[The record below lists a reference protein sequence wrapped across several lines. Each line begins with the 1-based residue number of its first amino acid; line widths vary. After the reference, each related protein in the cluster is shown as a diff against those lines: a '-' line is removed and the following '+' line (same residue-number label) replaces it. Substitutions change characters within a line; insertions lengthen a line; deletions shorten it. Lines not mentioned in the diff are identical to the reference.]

1 VIPGVPHFV
10 ILLLV
15 IGGAGVYLMTSQ
27 ERSRVALTAMGILHD
42 LRRLTT
48 LDDLQPRS
56 FVDAIETR
64 TRWAVCTPLICLA
77 NATIFA
83 LMVLRGAGGSPESL
97 VDWGANFWPRTVNGE
112 WWRMV
117 SSLFVHSGFLHMA
130 ANVLGLLQVG
140 LILERIV
147 GPVTFGAAYLTAGA
161 SAGLISIFV
170 APGSVTNG
178 GSAATLGIYGL
189 FLATSAWNLLQRSDL
204 VIPLDVVKRVAPG
217 VFAFLIY
224 IAATQGLWHTPNIVA
239 FSIGLVGGLITLRN
253 VSTEKPPLRR
263 VAGVMGAA
271 LAICAIGALIMR
283 EPVRETANVRAE
295 LDHVIAIEAHTARV
309 YDKTVER
316 FRAGRVTVEAL
327 TDLIERTILPELRS
341 AQVRLKTLDGV
352 QGDDKPL
359 IATAQNYLNL
369 RDESWRMRARALKAS
384 DMAKLREA
392 DRKEQ
397 ASLAALQT
405 LMPKR
410 NSAGSQK
417 SQMSSF

>member
-1 VIPGVPHFV
+1 
-10 ILLLV
+10 
-15 IGGAGVYLMTSQ
+15 
-27 ERSRVALTAMGILHD
+27 
-42 LRRLTT
+42 
-48 LDDLQPRS
+48 
-56 FVDAIETR
+56 
-64 TRWAVCTPLICLA
+64 
-77 NATIFA
+77 
-83 LMVLRGAGGSPESL
+83 
-97 VDWGANFWPRTVNGE
+97 
-112 WWRMV
+112 
-117 SSLFVHSGFLHMA
+117 
-130 ANVLGLLQVG
+130 
-140 LILERIV
+140 
-147 GPVTFGAAYLTAGA
+147 
-161 SAGLISIFV
+161 
-170 APGSVTNG
+170 
-178 GSAATLGIYGL
+178 
-189 FLATSAWNLLQRSDL
+189 
-204 VIPLDVVKRVAPG
+204 
-217 VFAFLIY
+217 
-224 IAATQGLWHTPNIVA
+224 
-239 FSIGLVGGLITLRN
+239 
-253 VSTEKPPLRR
+253 
-263 VAGVMGAA
+263 
-271 LAICAIGALIMR
+271 MR